1 VQAVVGRTVAQ
12 QRQQAGV
19 ELLFLRLIK
28 GMNTFFN
35 GAFFSGGFF
44 SAIIQVI
51 EQTLVKLRSFTER
64 RRF

>member
-1 VQAVVGRTVAQ
+1 
-12 QRQQAGV
+12 
-19 ELLFLRLIK
+19 
-28 GMNTFFN
+28 MNSFYN

-44 SAIIQVI
+44 SDIINAI

>member
-1 VQAVVGRTVAQ
+1 
-12 QRQQAGV
+12 
-19 ELLFLRLIK
+19 
-28 GMNTFFN
+28 MNNFYN

-44 SAIIQVI
+44 SVGNFYGGAFFSGNFFSGIINAI